1 MEHIPGLHNQLET
14 SIKISLAAILIY
26 TGKERDIKILSP
38 GSNMAFVKKKKPSSL
53 MIKAVVSIWVN
64 TDIYFMVFNFTLS
77 FQ

>member
-1 MEHIPGLHNQLET
+1 
-14 SIKISLAAILIY
+14 
-26 TGKERDIKILSP
+26 
-38 GSNMAFVKKKKPSSL
+38 MAFVKKKKPSSL